1 LNHLFPPIYR
11 YFLPFAAISCR
22 NLHFQ
27 EGVHFYEK
35 ANLSFYETNFLAAH
49 PREADRI
56 LAMDS
61 TPKLIPFSA
70 LGDSDPVPPSFYVT
84 QPEQART
91 LSLLYEISHEL
102 TAILDREELLR
113 RIAERVKKLVD
124 YQVFTVM
131 LWDEE
136 AQVLESVFSMRFKDA
151 IPTRFQMPLNQGI
164 TGAAAAERRTIRV
177 VDVRLDPRYVGC
189 KDGVEVRSELV
200 VPLLLQDR
208 LIGVLDLESTE
219 PQAFTADHERLL
231 NILGSY
237 IAVALENS
245 RLFEESRETQTR
257 LQNDLETAREIQRQL
272 LPSGAKEI
280 PGLDVATAYVPARE
294 LGGDFYDLLP
304 YGVGRLAIVNGD
316 VSGKG
321 TAAAL
326 YGSLAIG
333 ILRELVHDS
342 ALSASEML
350 EQLNLRLLAARLDAK
365 FIAMQFAIY
374 DAALRELNIA
384 NAGGTLPLL
393 IRNGAV
399 SEINV
404 TGMPLGLLQEAEFDE
419 QTLSL
424 LPGDIVVFASDG
436 IHESMN
442 KDLEEFGIERLKA
455 LLSTVVPDDP
465 GYTVAQRIVK
475 ATDEYA
481 GVGRAPH
488 DDRTLLVLRVT
499 EEAEADFSKLPIIY

>member
-1 LNHLFPPIYR
+1 
-11 YFLPFAAISCR
+11 
-22 NLHFQ
+22 
-27 EGVHFYEK
+27 
-35 ANLSFYETNFLAAH
+35 
-49 PREADRI
+49 
-56 LAMDS
+56 MDS
-61 TPKLIPFSA
+61 IPKMVPSSM
-70 LGDSDPVPPSFYVT
+70 LGDADPVPPGFYVE
-84 QPEQART
+84 QPEQAQSI
-91 LSLLYEISHEL
+91 SLLYEMTHEL

-113 RIAERVKKLVD
+113 RIAERVKKLVA

-131 LWDEE
+131 LWNEE
-136 AQVLESVFSMRFKDA
+136 AQVLESVFSMRFQDA
-151 IPTRFQMPLNQGI
+151 IPSRFQLSLNQGI

-177 VDVRLDPRYVGC
+177 VDVRLDPRYLKC
-189 KDGVEVRSELV
+189 EDGVEVRSELV

-208 LIGVLDLESTE
+208 LIGVMDLESTE
-219 PQAFTADHERLL
+219 AHAFTADHERLL

-237 IAVALENS
+237 VAIALENS
-245 RLFEESRETQTR
+245 RLFEESRESHTR

-272 LPSGAKEI
+272 LPSGAREV

-326 YGSLAIG
+326 FGSLAIG

-342 ALSASEML
+342 AATAADML
-350 EQLNLRLLAARLDAK
+350 QQLNGRLLAARLDAK

-393 IRNGAV
+393 IRNGEV
-399 SEINV
+399 TEINV
-404 TGMPLGLLQEAEFDE
+404 TGMPLGLLPEAEYDDL
-419 QTLSL
+419 TLNL

-442 KDLEEFGIERLKA
+442 KDQEEFGSERLKA
-455 LLSTVVPDDP
+455 LLSTVVPEDP

-475 ATDEYA
+475 ATDDHA
-481 GVGRAPH
+481 GIGRPPH

-499 EEAEADFSKLPIIY
+499 EDTESDFSKLPIIY